1 MIAQDLDINITY
13 LRQTSHSQNRDQP
26 SALLLR
32 IAGYRAPQA
41 PHLAHYIQYKL
52 KADKSQDIN
61 YYFVA
66 YAKLRQKSKNIS
78 FLVKIMKIRE
88 SALSKV
94 IF

>member
-1 MIAQDLDINITY
+1 MKI
-13 LRQTSHSQNRDQP
+13 
-26 SALLLR
+26 
-32 IAGYRAPQA
+32 
-41 PHLAHYIQYKL
+41 HYVKIIWQYDKL